1 MEEICMTFG
10 YTRQAYY
17 KHKELEEFRT
27 KRDQN
32 VLEEVR
38 NIRHKQPK
46 VGVRKLHVM
55 LNNLGKP
62 ELKIGRDQ
70 LFELLARNDM
80 LVKQKRKF
88 THTTCPDK
96 KATVFPNLLDKKT
109 IDKKNQ
115 AWVVDITYLNTCCG
129 FAYLYLITDRYSRKI
144 ISFVVANSLHAK
156 HACKALQKAISTVDD
171 PTGIIHHSDHGS
183 QYCSEEYQNIL
194 NNNNII
200 CSMTGI
206 AHCYDNAVAERINGI
221 LKQEFGLGMTLQSVK
236 VAQEL
241 ASDAIYIYNHKR
253 LHNALR
259 YKTPCEVHDAL

>member
-1 MEEICMTFG
+1 MEAICMTFG
-10 YTRQAYY
+10 YSRQAYY
-17 KHKELEEFRT
+17 KHKQLEEFRT

-32 VLEEVR
+32 VLAEVR

-46 VGVRKLHVM
+46 VGVRKLHIM
-55 LNNLGKP
+55 LNNLEQS
-62 ELKIGRDQ
+62 ELKISRDQ

-80 LVKQKRKF
+80 LVKQKQKF
-88 THTTCPDK
+88 IHTSRPDK
-96 KATVFPNLLDKKT
+96 KASVFPNLMDKKT

-115 AWVVDITYLNTCCG
+115 AWVVDITYLNTCYG

-144 ISFVVANSLHAK
+144 ISFVVANRLHAK
-156 HACKALQKAISTVDD
+156 YACKVLQKAISTVDD
-171 PTGIIHHSDHGS
+171 PAGIIHHSDHGS

-194 NNNNII
+194 NSNKIL

-221 LKQEFGLGMTLQSVK
+221 LKQEFGLGRTLQSVK

-241 ASDAIYIYNHKR
+241 ASDAIYIYNNNR
-253 LHNALR
+253 LHSALM
-259 YKTPCEVHDAL
+259 YKTPCEVHDSL